1 MIGFNSGKKI
11 TTGKWNTLI
20 GTSTGQFIV
29 GGNSNVFIG
38 NNTGVIA
45 ANSGSQNR
53 IAIGAGI
60 THQLGNNIAV
70 IGNVTVTDV
79 YMSYDA
85 GATVHAASVN
95 TSSDLRLKSFIQ
107 PVQLGLQFINKL
119 YPVSYYKMSKG
130 EYLENGSTDS
140 PNVYEFG
147 LIAQDVKKILNDFGA
162 DNDLLVTED
171 IDGYHGMDY
180 TQLLMPLIKSVQEL
194 SDEIDRLK
202 KEIEELKK

>member
-1 MIGFNSGKKI
+1 
-11 TTGKWNTLI
+11 
-20 GTSTGQFIV
+20 
-29 GGNSNVFIG
+29 
-38 NNTGVIA
+38 
-45 ANSGSQNR
+45 
-53 IAIGAGI
+53 
-60 THQLGNNIAV
+60 
-70 IGNVTVTDV
+70 
-79 YMSYDA
+79 MSYDA

-119 YPVSYYKMSKG
+119 YPVSYFKMSKG
-130 EYLENGSTDS
+130 EYEDNGSNGS
-140 PNVYEFG
+140 PHVYEFG

-180 TQLLMPLIKSVQEL
+180 TQLVMPLIKSVQEL
-194 SDEIDRLK
+194 SDEVDRLK